1 MIDMSA
7 LLDLLEKSGEHQ
19 KVINW
24 KKRFEWI
31 DGRREIEPEEIRSYC
46 ICILGT
52 QVCRYLKRDMI
63 GHQDDW
69 YLHDLETFWTRNPLE
84 VLEFETLEQAGKVLV
99 RIPKELF
106 KTSIIV
112 PLTKSYLLPA

>member
-1 MIDMSA
+1 MRA
-7 LLDLLEKSGEHQ
+7 LLDLLEKSG
-19 KVINW
+19 
-24 KKRFEWI
+24 
-31 DGRREIEPEEIRSYC
+31 G
-46 ICILGT
+46 
-52 QVCRYLKRDMI
+52 
-63 GHQDDW
+63 
-69 YLHDLETFWTRNPLE
+69 NPLE

>member
-1 MIDMSA
+1 MVIDMRA
-7 LLDLLEKSGEHQ
+7 LLDLLEKSG
-19 KVINW
+19 
-24 KKRFEWI
+24 
-31 DGRREIEPEEIRSYC
+31 G
-46 ICILGT
+46 
-52 QVCRYLKRDMI
+52 
-63 GHQDDW
+63 
-69 YLHDLETFWTRNPLE
+69 NPLE